1 MRMQRAAI
9 CLAGSIGLMLV
20 ASPSAFAQ
28 CGTSGAYGGYPPNE
42 NVTVSAPRIRP
53 PTLGWN
59 PNLLNTPP
67 GRATA
72 SQRVSY
78 ADLDLCTPEGAREL
92 RNRVRQAAAANCD
105 LLASNWYAHALPS
118 SPSCYREAI
127 NSAMPKADSAI
138 AAARSGQ

>member
-1 MRMQRAAI
+1 MRIHRAAI
-9 CLAGSIGLMLV
+9 CIAGSIGLTLL

-28 CGTSGAYGGYPPNE
+28 CGAYGGYEQPKE

-53 PTLGWN
+53 PTIGWL

-92 RNRVRQAAAANCD
+92 RDRVRKAAAENCD
-105 LLASNWYAHALPS
+105 LLASNYYAHALPS
-118 SPSCYREAI
+118 APSCYRDAV
-127 NSAMPKADSAI
+127 NSAMPRADSAI
-138 AAARSGQ
+138 AAARNNQ